1 MPGHYVHLCIGKAP
15 LSEQGTI
22 IIESTPSH
30 NLCDYTVWHTYEHC
44 AMFQY
49 GAHNKAKLCALW
61 EYAPFRTKVAALL
74 GRPIEARGGGRSAI
88 LDAMGRMSAH
98 EWRAALFEGT
108 YYDVYV
114 MASYHGGCDLY
125 MRSPTDRPMQAWW
138 HYKARKMAADPILWW
153 TMPPERAAVRFYRV
167 ASRMD

>member
-1 MPGHYVHLCIGKAP
+1 
-15 LSEQGTI
+15 
-22 IIESTPSH
+22 
-30 NLCDYTVWHTYEHC
+30 
-44 AMFQY
+44 MFQY
-49 GAHNKAKLCALW
+49 GAQNKAKLCALW

-74 GRPIEARGGGRSAI
+74 GRPIEALGGVGRSAI
-88 LDAMGRMSAH
+88 LDAMGRMSPH

-138 HYKARKMAADPILWW
+138 RYKARKMAADPTLWW
-153 TMPPERAAVRFYRV
+153 TMPLNEPQFVSIGSHPEWTDQLR
-167 ASRMD
+167 SRLINIVLSA